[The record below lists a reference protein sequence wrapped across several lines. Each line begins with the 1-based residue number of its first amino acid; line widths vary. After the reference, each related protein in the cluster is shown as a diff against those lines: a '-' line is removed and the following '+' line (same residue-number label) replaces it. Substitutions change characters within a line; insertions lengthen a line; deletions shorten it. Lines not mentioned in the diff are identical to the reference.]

1 MSTGHN
7 RKTADE
13 LFACLTAGDVAG
25 ALATMTD
32 DATWVAA
39 GRREDLPAAGTYDKR
54 RLEKLFKA
62 MLGQLKSG
70 LEMTVKGVIAEGDKM
85 SVEAESL
92 GHLANGRTYNQHY
105 HFLIEFRG
113 GKICAVR
120 EYLDTQHAYN
130 VWYAKERSRSA

>member
-1 MSTGHN
+1 MSTEQN
-7 RKTADE
+7 RKVADE
-13 LFACLTAGDVAG
+13 LFARLSAGDVPG

-62 MLGQLKSG
+62 MLSQLKNG
-70 LEMTVKGVIAEGDKM
+70 LKMTVKGSIAEGDKL
-85 SVEAESL
+85 SLEAESL
-92 GHLANGRTYNQHY
+92 GHLTNGRTYNQHY
-105 HFLIEFRG
+105 HFFIEFRA

-130 VWYAKERSRSA
+130 VWYAEEKA

>member
-1 MSTGHN
+1 MSTERN
-7 RKTADE
+7 RKVADE
-13 LFACLTAGDVAG
+13 LFARLTAGDIPG
-25 ALATMTD
+25 ALATMTE

-62 MLGQLKSG
+62 MLGQLKDG
-70 LEMTVKGVIAEGDKM
+70 LKMTVKGGIAERDKL
-85 SVEAESL
+85 SLETESL
-92 GHLANGRTYNQHY
+92 GHLTNGRTYNQHY
-105 HFLIEFRG
+105 HFFIEFRA

-130 VWYAKERSRSA
+130 VWYAKEKA

>member
-1 MSTGHN
+1 MSTDQN
-7 RKTADE
+7 RKTANE
-13 LFACLTAGDVAG
+13 FFARLSAGDIPG

-32 DATWVAA
+32 DATWVGA
-39 GRREDLPAAGTYDKR
+39 GRREDLPSAGAYDKR

-62 MLGQLKSG
+62 MLGQLKDG
-70 LEMTVKGVIAEGDKM
+70 LEMTVKGAIAEGDKM

-92 GHLANGRTYNQHY
+92 GHLTNGRIYNQHY
-105 HFLIEFRG
+105 HFLIEFRA

-130 VWYAKERSRSA
+130 VWYAKEKP